1 MEDIELTGIVL
12 STIPYKEKDK
22 LIHIF
27 SVELG
32 LITGILKG
40 VASPKAKLKFAGQ
53 PFCFGKF
60 DLTTSHDFYLVKGV
74 ESIDTFFDLTLDYDN
89 FKLCNFMLEICKV
102 ILKPNII
109 SEKLFLDLLKTLQN
123 VVYNNTDAKISLLK
137 FVTNVLEIIG
147 YKINF
152 DTCDNCNMKFMGD
165 IKFDFESGTHRCANC
180 SHGTSITR
188 QEFLAL
194 KIVAESDILKINT
207 IRLKPEIIS
216 RLLKMQVYNLSQ
228 RLNYKF
234 KSVDLSEL

>member
-1 MEDIELTGIVL
+1 MEDILVTGIVL
-12 STIPYKEKDK
+12 SSMPYKEKDK

-60 DLTTSHDFYLVKGV
+60 DLSPSHDFYLVKGV

-89 FKLCNFMLEICKV
+89 FKLCNLMLEICKI

-123 VVYNNTDAKISLLK
+123 IVYNNTDSKISLLK

-147 YKINF
+147 YKLNF
-152 DTCDNCNMKFMGD
+152 DICDNCNMKFMGD

-180 SHGTSITR
+180 SNGTSVSR
-188 QEFLAL
+188 QEFSSL
-194 KIVAESDILKINT
+194 KIIAESDISKIGS
-207 IRLKPEIIS
+207 IKLKPVIIS
-216 RLLKMQVYNLSQ
+216 RLLRMQIYNLSQ
-228 RLNYKF
+228 RLNCKF
-234 KSVDLSEL
+234 KSIDINEL